1 MSLDHVKV
9 FCVVD
14 GVEVPDDRKKRRSIT
29 CSDACAK
36 IRNVYLREKK
46 ELKKCKYCGN
56 PSTPEERDD
65 FRLWR
70 AERRA
75 QARAAKKA
83 GVANDGQRA

>member
-1 MSLDHVKV
+1 VKV

-29 CSDACAK
+29 CSDECAK
-36 IRNVYLREKK
+36 ARNNYLREKK

-56 PSTPEERDD
+56 PSSPAERDD

-75 QARAAKKA
+75 QAKAAKKLA
-83 GVANDGQRA
+83 VAE

>member
-29 CSDACAK
+29 CSDACAAR
-36 IRNVYLREKK
+36 RNSYLREKK
-46 ELKKCKYCGN
+46 ELKKCKYCGT
-56 PSTPEERDD
+56 PSSPEERDE
-65 FRLWR
+65 FRQWR

-75 QARAAKKA
+75 KAKAAKKLA
-83 GVANDGQRA
+83 VAE